1 MWSRATAPLPPTTAP
16 ARVSWLN
23 LFHGKFLCL
32 SESFATD
39 SAAELQALVVARI
52 EGGPQR
58 VAGASGLG
66 GAGERPREGTALL
79 ELRWRAG
86 FVGTPTQIQVITPP
100 PPSRPPISVSLFS
113 DISSSACSGQLARS
127 QHGLRRRVLV
137 TKMPEQPPHP
147 GHCFEVRC
155 ERAPAISSFLSF
167 LLFCFS

>member
-1 MWSRATAPLPPTTAP
+1 MWSRAAAPHPQPPLP
-16 ARVSWLN
+16 R
-23 LFHGKFLCL
+23 GFLGCIY
-32 SESFATD
+32 SMESFCA
-39 SAAELQALVVARI
+39 SRKALQLIR
-52 EGGPQR
+52 PQR

-66 GAGERPREGTALL
+66 GAGERPRRTALL

-100 PPSRPPISVSLFS
+100 PPPSPRSPSAFSLTS
-113 DISSSACSGQLARS
+113 LPRHCSGQLARS

-147 GHCFEVRC
+147 GHCFAVRC